1 MVVTPVYPRRV
12 LVVDD
17 NRDAA
22 DSLALIL
29 RRMGHYV
36 RVCYEGSDAVEAARQ
51 QRADVVFLDLVMPG
65 IDGYEVARQLR
76 ADPQLRHVLIVAT
89 TGFGQEEDRER
100 SRKAGIDQHL
110 LKPLDLDFLKSL
122 LGRRR

>member
-1 MVVTPVYPRRV
+1 MTTYPRRV

-22 DSLALIL
+22 DSLVLIL

-36 RVCYEGSDAVEAARQ
+36 RVCYEGEGAFDAARQ
-51 QRADVVFLDLVMPG
+51 LRADVVFLDLVMPG
-65 IDGYEVARQLR
+65 KDGYEVARQLR
-76 ADPQLRHVLIVAT
+76 ADAQLRHVLIVGIS
-89 TGFGQEEDRER
+89 GFGQEEDRAR
-100 SRKAGIDQHL
+100 SREVGIDHHL
-110 LKPLDLDFLKSL
+110 LKPVDPEFLQSL

>member
-1 MVVTPVYPRRV
+1 VARANYARRI

-36 RVCYEGSDAVEAARQ
+36 RVCYEGEAAVEAARQ
-51 QRADVVFLDLVMPG
+51 QRADVLFLDLVMPG
-65 IDGYEVARQLR
+65 MDGYAVAQQLR
-76 ADPQLRHVLIVAT
+76 ADPQLRHILIVAT
-89 TGFGQEEDRER
+89 SGFGQEEDRER
-100 SRKAGIDQHL
+100 SRKAGIDHHL
-110 LKPLDLDFLKSL
+110 LKPIETAFLNSL

>member
-1 MVVTPVYPRRV
+1 LSTPTFPRRV

-22 DSLALIL
+22 DSFALIL

-36 RVCYEGSDAVEAARQ
+36 RVCYEGSGALEAARQ
-51 QRADVVFLDLVMPG
+51 QRADVVLLDLVMPG
-65 IDGYEVARQLR
+65 MDGYEVARQLR
-76 ADPQLRHVLIVAT
+76 ADSQLRHVLIVAT

-100 SRKAGIDQHL
+100 SREAGIDQHL
-110 LKPLDLDFLKSL
+110 LKPLDPDFLTSL